1 MRLLHASVGW
11 LLEPLILYPGIK
23 LRLTTLD
30 VLWNVRLN
38 KSLVWGL
45 IVTTVGMLVGVST
58 CLVESDITT

>member
-58 CLVESDITT
+58 CLVDSDITT